1 MCRLFGYSKQAFYKR
16 ESYLN
21 TRQDSSVEVKQ
32 LVLQVRSLLPRTG
45 GRKIYH
51 KIKSDIVIAG
61 VKMGRDKL
69 FDFLREEC
77 LLVPKRKKYY
87 KTTNSKHWMR
97 KYPNLIKD
105 IQIKRPEQVW
115 VADITYLQVK
125 DKHHYLHLITDAYS
139 KKIVGY
145 QIADNMLSETTVKA
159 LKMAINSRMYDSKL
173 IHHSDRGLQYC
184 SKEYTELLKANRI
197 NISMTENSDPYENAI
212 AERVN
217 GILKDEFNLDVK
229 FDTYDL
235 LKKNVSQSI
244 DLYNEL
250 RPHLSVKMLTPNMA
264 HKQNKVEL
272 KTWKKQNPNRIN
284 EMGSV
289 YL

>member
-1 MCRLFGYSKQAFYKR
+1 LCRLFGYSKQAFYKR
-16 ESYLN
+16 ESDCIAS
-21 TRQDSSVEVKQ
+21 QDSSQEIKQ

-51 KIKSDIVIAG
+51 RIKDEIVSKGI
-61 VKMGRDKL
+61 KMGRDKL
-69 FDFLREEC
+69 FEFMREEH
-77 LLVPKRKKYY
+77 LLVPKRKKYH

-105 IQIKRPEQVW
+105 IQINRPEQIW

-145 QIADNMLSETTVKA
+145 QLADNMLSETTVKA
-159 LKMAINSRMYDSKL
+159 LKMALHKRMYDSKL

-184 SKEYTELLKANRI
+184 SKEYTELLKENHI
-197 NISMTENSDPYENAI
+197 DISMTENSDPYENAI

-217 GILKDEFNLDVK
+217 GILKDEFNLDIR
-229 FDTYDL
+229 FDTFDL
-235 LKKNVSQSI
+235 MEINVSQSI
-244 DLYNEL
+244 TLYNEL
-250 RPHLSVKMLTPNMA
+250 RPHLSMKMLTPNMA
-264 HKQNKVEL
+264 HKQNKIEL